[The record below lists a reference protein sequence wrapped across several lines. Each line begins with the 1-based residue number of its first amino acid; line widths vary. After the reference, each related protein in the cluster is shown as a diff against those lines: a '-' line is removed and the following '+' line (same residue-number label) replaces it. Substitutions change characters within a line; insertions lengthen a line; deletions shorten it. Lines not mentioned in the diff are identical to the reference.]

1 MRLALALKAAV
12 IEEDSAAA
20 KEDTAAPEED
30 EATAKEDTAA
40 PGEDTAAAEED
51 EVVTDEDK
59 VSAVAFRYMRKTKNA
74 IINPYV
80 CLRNYKESKM
90 AEAKGLSKPVKLKNE
105 MAEFLGATELP
116 RTEITKKL
124 WDYIKA
130 NKLQTKTE
138 NGKPENA
145 GKFIVAD
152 AKLLPIFK
160 NTKSTS
166 KSGKVTDLTNMK
178 EGQTI
183 NMMQMAAVVG
193 ANIE

>member
-1 MRLALALKAAV
+1 
-12 IEEDSAAA
+12 
-20 KEDTAAPEED
+20 
-30 EATAKEDTAA
+30 
-40 PGEDTAAAEED
+40 
-51 EVVTDEDK
+51 
-59 VSAVAFRYMRKTKNA
+59 
-74 IINPYV
+74 
-80 CLRNYKESKM
+80 M
-90 AEAKGLSKPVKLKNE
+90 AEAKGLSKPVKLKSDL
-105 MAEFLGATELP
+105 AEFLGATELP

-138 NGKPENA
+138 NGKAENA
-145 GKFIVAD
+145 GKYIVAD
-152 AKLLPIFK
+152 AKLLSIFK

-178 EGQTI
+178 EGETI

>member
-1 MRLALALKAAV
+1 
-12 IEEDSAAA
+12 
-20 KEDTAAPEED
+20 
-30 EATAKEDTAA
+30 
-40 PGEDTAAAEED
+40 
-51 EVVTDEDK
+51 
-59 VSAVAFRYMRKTKNA
+59 
-74 IINPYV
+74 
-80 CLRNYKESKM
+80 M
-90 AEAKGLSKPVKLKNE
+90 AEAKGLSKPVKLKSDL
-105 MAEFLGATELP
+105 AEFLGAKELP

-130 NKLQTKTE
+130 NGLQTKTE

-166 KSGKVTDLTNMK
+166 KSGKLTDLTNMQ
-178 EGQTI
+178 EGETI
-183 NMMQMAAVVG
+183 NMMQMAAIVG

>member
-1 MRLALALKAAV
+1 
-12 IEEDSAAA
+12 
-20 KEDTAAPEED
+20 
-30 EATAKEDTAA
+30 
-40 PGEDTAAAEED
+40 
-51 EVVTDEDK
+51 
-59 VSAVAFRYMRKTKNA
+59 
-74 IINPYV
+74 
-80 CLRNYKESKM
+80 M
-90 AEAKGLSKPVKLKNE
+90 AEAKGLSKPVKLKNDL
-105 MAEFLGATELP
+105 AEFLGATELP
-116 RTEITKKL
+116 RTEITKKM

-130 NKLQTKTE
+130 NGLQTKTE

-160 NTKSTS
+160 NTKSKS
-166 KSGKVTDLTNMK
+166 KLGKVTDLTKMK